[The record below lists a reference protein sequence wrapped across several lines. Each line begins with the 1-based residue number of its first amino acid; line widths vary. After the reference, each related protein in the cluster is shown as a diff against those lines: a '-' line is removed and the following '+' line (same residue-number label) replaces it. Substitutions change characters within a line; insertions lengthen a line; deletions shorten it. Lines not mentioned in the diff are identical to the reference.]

1 MKESIAKQ
9 WIEALRSGKYRQAH
23 GTLRNNELIVNDRKK
38 PVTGFCCLGVLCNL
52 HAIEHPKL
60 AAKQTDPDR
69 YFDKGG
75 VLPKEVMKWAGLSCE
90 QGSFDPDEVKG
101 LSSDSLDSS
110 HDTLVELNDSGNYGF
125 LKLATFIEKNYKLL

>member
-9 WIEALRSGKYRQAH
+9 WIEALRSGKYRQAK
-23 GTLRNNELIVNDRKK
+23 GALRDNDLLVNDRKY

-60 AAKQTDPDR
+60 AAKQTDPDA
-69 YFDKGG
+69 YLDHHS
-75 VLPKEVMKWAGLSCE
+75 VLPKEVMKWAGMKNSE
-90 QGSFDPDEVKG
+90 GSFRSEKAVG
-101 LSSDSLDSS
+101 LSKDSEWAQ
-110 HDTLVELNDSGNYGF
+110 HDCLAEMNDSGNYGF